1 MNTNVWA
8 LDTAHSG
15 ISFSVRHMVVAKVRG
30 RFGTWT
36 GELHFD
42 ATNGCLKRSLLGL
55 YDSRRQSWFRRKQP
69 GHQNGPGTTVRG
81 LTLDGVV
88 RQRRYGT
95 GNHFVIFISGGLHGR
110 GHCTSD
116 FSNCFALTRSA
127 LFSSMNGRMNVVIA
141 RVTCSYL
148 PSSLRLFSWGDR
160 DIR

>member
-1 MNTNVWA
+1 
-8 LDTAHSG
+8 L
-15 ISFSVRHMVVAKVRG
+15 RHRRLRRLGA
-30 RFGTWT
+30 WT

-95 GNHFVIFISGGLHGR
+95 GNHFYIYQRGLAWQGSLHVKLQQLLCADTFSSLLVDER
-110 GHCTSD
+110 LNERRHRQSD
-116 FSNCFALTRSA
+116 MLVLAFEPSA
-127 LFSSMNGRMNVVIA
+127 LSLGR
-141 RVTCSYL
+141 S
-148 PSSLRLFSWGDR
+148 
-160 DIR
+160 